1 MRIIII
7 KMGIEE
13 IKKYIKFIG
22 IKDYYKVNRLLQ
34 RYKAR
39 KIKIMTLKQE
49 KMLLIMMRKELN

>member
-1 MRIIII
+1 
-7 KMGIEE
+7 MGIEE